1 LTLGIPWGPVRLY
14 LDDVREAP
22 GGWVRTHTPEETIG
36 LLQTGEV
43 THLSLD
49 HDLGLDTEESE
60 RTGYSVLTWPEE
72 EVALGR
78 WRFPLPAITI
88 HSANP
93 VGRERMLRAIGSIDR
108 FATR

>member
-1 LTLGIPWGPVRLY
+1 MRVY

-22 GGWVRTHTPEETIG
+22 DGWVRTRTPEETIG

-43 THLSLD
+43 TDLSLD

-60 RTGYSVLTWPEE
+60 RTGYSVLTWLEA
-72 EVALGR
+72 EVAHGR
-78 WRFPLPAITI
+78 WRSPLPTITI

-93 VGRERMLRAIGSIDR
+93 VGHERMLRAIASIER
-108 FATR
+108 LAQS